1 MKTITLTAE
10 EMRWLSY
17 QLETNPCRA
26 TCVVHLET
34 GHYPRNMNCFECRF
48 SKAIYSIEKKLL
60 GKGSDAD
67 G

>member
-17 QLETNPCRA
+17 QMQTNPCRS

-34 GHYPRNMNCFECRF
+34 GHYPRGMNCYGCRF
-48 SKAIYSIEKKLL
+48 TKAIDRVEKKLW
-60 GKGSDAD
+60 GEEGANE
-67 G
+67 